1 MSSSPGLLSPGFFRR
16 HARAI
21 VASVGLAGGL
31 GYILHKGALPL
42 TPPPGTLDKVIW
54 FKVVLMACGLIV
66 SMIIRFARYQLLI
79 SPVAHVP
86 LRRIMIISCIAL
98 GLVTF
103 LPFRL
108 GEFVR
113 PAMLRERGKL
123 SGWAVTGT
131 VGAERVMDGLVFG
144 VMLMTGLAFAQP
156 HEPLPDHIGDL
167 PVPAALVPRAAQLFT
182 LVFAVA
188 FVVMA
193 AFFWWRKFARNL
205 TEAVIGVVS
214 KKLAARVAE
223 AVERMSDGL
232 RFLPNLRI
240 TLPFLAATLVA
251 LYAHIWSMQQL
262 AIGVGLP
269 ELNLAEATVVVGVL
283 SLGFALPNAPGFFG
297 AVQLALY
304 AGLAVYVAP
313 EKVVHEGAA
322 FVFLFYTVY
331 LAIVVVV
338 ALIGIT
344 LEYRDRAQESG
355 ATQANQGNEVNGSSA

>member
-1 MSSSPGLLSPGFFRR
+1 MSAGIGIQPLNFLKRNS
-16 HARAI
+16 RAVI
-21 VASVGLAGGL
+21 ASVALAGGL
-31 GYILHKGALPL
+31 AWIMHKGALPL
-42 TPPPGTLDKVIW
+42 TPPPGSLDHVIW
-54 FKVVLMACGLIV
+54 FKVALMALGVLV
-66 SMIIRFARYQLLI
+66 SMLVRFARYSLLI
-79 SPVAHVP
+79 APVAKVP
-86 LRRIMIISCIAL
+86 LRRIMAISCIAL
-98 GLVTF
+98 GLITF

-113 PAMLRERGKL
+113 PAMLREKGKL

-144 VMLMTGLAFAQP
+144 VMLMTGLAFATP

-167 PVPAALVPRAAQLFT
+167 PVPAALVPRAAQIFT
-182 LVFAVA
+182 LVFVVA

-205 TEAVIGVVS
+205 TEKLIGIVS
-214 KKLAARVAE
+214 KSLAVRVAE

-240 TLPFLAATLVA
+240 TVPFLVVTVAA
-251 LYAHIWSMQQL
+251 LYAHIWGMQQL
-262 AIGVGLP
+262 ALAVGLP

-283 SLGFALPNAPGFFG
+283 GLGFALPNAPGFFG

-322 FVFLFYTVY
+322 FVFLFYLVY
-331 LAIVVVV
+331 LVMVVVV
-338 ALIGIT
+338 ALVG
-344 LEYRDRAQESG
+344 LMMEYRDRAQ
-355 ATQANQGNEVNGSSA
+355 QEVGVAQSNPG

>member
-1 MSSSPGLLSPGFFRR
+1 MSSSSGSPAVTFLKR
-16 HARAI
+16 HVRAI
-21 VASVGLAGGL
+21 IASVALAGGL

-42 TPPPGTLDKVIW
+42 TPPPGSLDNVKWLQVA
-54 FKVVLMACGLIV
+54 LMTVGLLI
-66 SMIIRFARYQLLI
+66 SMLLRFARYGLLI
-79 SPVAHVP
+79 APIARVP
-86 LRRIMIISCIAL
+86 LRRIMSISCIAI
-98 GLVTF
+98 GLITF

-113 PAMLRERGKL
+113 PAMLREKGKL

-131 VGAERVMDGLVFG
+131 VGAERIMDGLVFG
-144 VMLMTGLAFAQP
+144 AMLMTGLVFAKP

-188 FVVMA
+188 FIVMA

-223 AVERMSDGL
+223 AVEHMSDGL
-232 RFLPNLRI
+232 RFLPNWRI
-240 TLPFLAATLVA
+240 TVPFLLATVVA
-251 LYAHIWSMQQL
+251 LYAHIWAMQEL
-262 AIGVGLP
+262 ADAVGLP

-283 SLGFALPNAPGFFG
+283 GLGFALPNAPGFFG

-322 FVFLFYTVY
+322 FVFIFYLVY
-331 LAIVVVV
+331 LIMVVMVSLV
-338 ALIGIT
+338 GI
-344 LEYRDRAQESG
+344 LMEYRDRGQDVSVAE
-355 ATQANQGNEVNGSSA
+355 GNPSSS